1 MKFVKEVNVEEL
13 FSELDAEDDGSI
25 YLSNVVMTLKALN
38 QDIDANLQV
47 MMGCVQQVLTRLMPD
62 REKQKLGFYS
72 PF

>member
-47 MMGCVQQVLTRLMPD
+47 MTGCVQQALTRLMLD
-62 REKQKLGFYS
+62 Q
-72 PF
+72 